1 MKSHFS
7 IIIIVAIVLSSCV
20 KELEIINS
28 GYKGKIVLW
37 SMLNIDSTIK
47 VTVSVNKG
55 VKLNDTLP
63 ILIADVLLYKEENL
77 IKKLNSVNITTLPQ
91 TLDFNVKSLQNSKYK
106 IEVICPW
113 YNIFASTKTNEKTK
127 KPTIELSKGESA
139 QLKYSIEDN
148 PDNFDAYR
156 FDLKIYNYGILYD
169 TLFENVIDSNY
180 MYIKKF
186 DKFDE
191 PSLNYNLITSYQNG
205 QQNYTFPVSDLLFN
219 GKPKTFIFFINNP
232 VSSNI
237 FVPSGKTKNDNN
249 IRNILVSNKRFA
261 IISCIK
267 ISEDY
272 YKFFSTENKN
282 NAIFGTSY
290 YNPINLFSN
299 VQGGLGLMAS
309 QYQRTDTIWVIK

>member
-1 MKSHFS
+1 MKFHFS
-7 IIIIVAIVLSSCV
+7 IIIIAAIVLSSCI
-20 KELEIINS
+20 KELEISNS

-37 SMLNIDSTIK
+37 SILNIDSSIKATIA
-47 VTVSVNKG
+47 VNKG
-55 VKLNDTLP
+55 VKPSDTLSG
-63 ILIADVLLYKEENL
+63 IIANILLYKEENL
-77 IKKLNSVNITTLPQ
+77 IKKLNSVNISSIPQ
-91 TLDFNVKSLQNSKYK
+91 TFDFNINALPNSTYK
-106 IEVICPW
+106 IEIVSPEF
-113 YNIFASTKTNEKTK
+113 NILANTQTYIKTK
-127 KPTIELSKGESA
+127 EPTIELSKGESA

-148 PDNFDAYR
+148 LNNFDAYR

-169 TLFENVIDSNY
+169 SLFDKVIDSNY
-180 MYIKKF
+180 LYIKKF

-205 QQNYTFPVSDLLFN
+205 QQNYTFPVNDVLFN
-219 GKPKTFIFFINNP
+219 GKLKTFIFFIANS

-237 FVPSGKTKNDNN
+237 FIPSGKTKNDNI
-249 IRNILVSNKRFA
+249 IRNILVCNKRFA
-261 IISCIK
+261 VINCIK

-309 QYQRTDTIWVIK
+309 QYHRTDTIWVIK